1 MTSLLRHKK
10 LGPHARDS
18 ICAIAFLDS
27 VHRHPEPKG
36 LRYSSSYL
44 FSLSLSLTYT
54 HTHTR
59 TRTYTHI
66 QSIAFRVFE
75 T

>member
-44 FSLSLSLTYT
+44 FSLLHT
-54 HTHTR
+54 HTDTR

>member
-44 FSLSLSLTYT
+44 FSLLHT

-59 TRTYTHI
+59 TRTYTHT